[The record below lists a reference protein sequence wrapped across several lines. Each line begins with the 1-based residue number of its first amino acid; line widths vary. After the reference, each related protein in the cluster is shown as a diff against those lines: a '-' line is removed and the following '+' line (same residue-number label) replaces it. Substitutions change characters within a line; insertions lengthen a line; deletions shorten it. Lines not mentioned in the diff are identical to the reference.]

1 MNIQQPSASSQQGAG
16 GFTLLELL
24 IVISMIAILAG
35 AVALSM
41 GSGGR
46 DRQLRAEADRL
57 ARVLELVG
65 EEAALRG
72 ESLGLR
78 PLDHGYEFLRGGAA
92 GWERL
97 EGDNLLAP
105 VRLDDGTELRFL
117 DYTGEEFSPGGN
129 PAVVFAPHGVMT
141 PVDIEFKHPA
151 VSGGFRLY
159 SDAAGRVLVEVLK

>member
-1 MNIQQPSASSQQGAG
+1 MRTQRPSLAPQSLAG

-35 AVALSM
+35 AVAMSV
-41 GSGGR
+41 GDGGR

-57 ARVLELVG
+57 ARLLELVA

-78 PLDHGYEFLRGGAA
+78 PLDHGYEFLLNGVA

-97 EGDNLLAP
+97 EGDNLLRP
-105 VRLDDGTELRFL
+105 VVLDDGTELHFR
-117 DYTGEEFSPGGN
+117 DYTGQDFPTGGN

-151 VSGGFRLY
+151 ITGGLRLY